1 MRRVSWHKQRRANN
15 PLYFLVAERA
25 GHRCEYCHAPESIF
39 NVVFEVEHIKPVAA
53 GETGTTENLAL
64 ACRSCNS
71 FKGSRSGYSDP
82 ELDQEE
88 RFYHPRLD
96 RWEEHFL
103 ASTESSEISPL
114 TAIGKATLIGL
125 KINSR
130 AQVMAR
136 QFWIQLGLF
145 P

>member
-1 MRRVSWHKQRRANN
+1 MN

-25 GHRCEYCHAPESIF
+25 HHRCEYCRAPESIF
-39 NVVFEVEHIKPVAA
+39 NAMLGVEHINPVVA
-53 GETGTTENLAL
+53 GGTSTEENLAL

-71 FKGSRSGYSDP
+71 FKGSRSSYIDP
-82 ELDQEE
+82 ESGREE
-88 RFYHPRLD
+88 RFYHARQD

-103 ASTESSEISPL
+103 ANPKSGEIIAI
-114 TAIGKATLIGL
+114 TAIGRVTTIGL
-125 KINSR
+125 KINSKS
-130 AQVMAR
+130 QLTAR

>member
-1 MRRVSWHKQRRANN
+1 MN

-39 NVVFEVEHIKPVAA
+39 NAVFEVEHINPVAA
-53 GETGTTENLAL
+53 GGDDREDNLAL

-71 FKGSRSGYSDP
+71 FKGNRSSHLDP
-82 ELDQEE
+82 QLGREE
-88 RFYHPRLD
+88 RFYHPRTD
-96 RWEEHFL
+96 RWEDHFL
-103 ASTESSEISPL
+103 AIPESSKISAL
-114 TAIGKATLIGL
+114 TAIGRVTVIGL
-125 KINSR
+125 RFNSPP
-130 AQVMAR
+130 QVTAR